1 MAYEKEDM
9 EVLQERYSDI
19 LKIDYI
25 ECDIGWFDILDKAL
39 SQMLMLCCET
49 GESIKIVQIKE
60 KFGGLRF
67 YIQNGSNEMYKR
79 IVDAENQSYETC
91 ETCGEKGEIRRDI
104 GWWMTLCETHY
115 NEKKLKYEQ
124 RNTNP

>member
-9 EVLQERYSDI
+9 DVLHERYSDI

-39 SQMLMLCCET
+39 SQLLMVCCET

-60 KFGGLRF
+60 KFGGLRIYYDLDLENAIDEDF
-67 YIQNGSNEMYKR
+67 RQKVEDIIYN
-79 IVDAENQSYETC
+79 AENES
-91 ETCGEKGEIRRDI
+91 
-104 GWWMTLCETHY
+104 
-115 NEKKLKYEQ
+115 
-124 RNTNP
+124 

>member
-9 EVLQERYSDI
+9 EILQERYSDI

-60 KFGGLRF
+60 KFGGLRI
-67 YIQNGSNEMYKR
+67 YYDLDPNADIDEVNEDFRDKIEEIIYN
-79 IVDAENQSYETC
+79 AENESYTTC
-91 ETCGEKGEIRRDI
+91 EVCGEEGKPRKG
-104 GWWMTLCETHY
+104 GWIKTLCNDH
-115 NEKKLKYEQ
+115 NNK
-124 RNTNP
+124 